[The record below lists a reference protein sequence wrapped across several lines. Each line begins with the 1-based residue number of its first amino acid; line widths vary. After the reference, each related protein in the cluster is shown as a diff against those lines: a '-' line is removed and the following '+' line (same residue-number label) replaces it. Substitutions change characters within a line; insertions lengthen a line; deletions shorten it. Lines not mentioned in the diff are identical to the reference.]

1 MESDSSHEPSSLP
14 DRQNAPHCKTDQGVT
29 DRGDL
34 MVDPAG
40 GSFGV
45 MPRLKRLLVAGE
57 KLIDVA
63 ASVEPGASSKCLI
76 FLAVAVVE
84 VKISR
89 GVYVDA
95 IVVAEGSQTDRE
107 VMGSDDGFVIR
118 PRKCSCANC
127 AP

>member
-1 MESDSSHEPSSLP
+1 MGLIARLIRAVIDP
-14 DRQNAPHCKTDQGVT
+14 
-29 DRGDL
+29 GDL

-45 MPRLKRLLVAGE
+45 MPPPKRLLVAGE
-57 KLIDVA
+57 KPIDVA

-76 FLAVAVVE
+76 SLAVAVVE
-84 VKISR
+84 VKIGR

-95 IVVAEGSQTDRE
+95 TVVAEGSQTHRE
-107 VMGSDDGFVIR
+107 IMGSDDGFVIR
-118 PRKCSCANC
+118 QRKCSCANC